1 MGGSRM
7 AWCSNL
13 SCKSAGVEM
22 RVPLP
27 RASLISNYRCQKCDQ
42 PLGREP
48 RTKASLSPSRSSPK
62 D

>member
-7 AWCSNL
+7 AWCSNP
-13 SCKSAGVEM
+13 SCKSAGFEM

-27 RASLISNYRCQKCDQ
+27 RASLISDYRCPKCGE
-42 PLGREP
+42 PIGWEP
-48 RTKASLSPSRSSPK
+48 RTKASPPPPRSSQK

>member
-7 AWCSNL
+7 AWCSNP
-13 SCKSAGVEM
+13 SCKSAGVDM

-27 RASLISNYRCQKCDQ
+27 RASLISDYRCQKCGQ
-42 PLGREP
+42 PLSWEP
-48 RTKASLSPSRSSPK
+48 RTKATPPPENFPK